1 MKKVFLTVLILYVSY
16 YTNAQIVSVAD
27 GSSISIAQGSSVT
40 VGGLKLAPDQTYVI
54 EGYNTISRTL
64 SSVSIGE
71 NVSVSRV
78 YSTENMLNN
87 YSGTIVFSY
96 SDNELNGMNE
106 EDLVIE
112 LRSSDEQWTSYES
125 ANNPDSNTLTYAFSN
140 ASFNAVTASDNSN
153 PMSIDTPDAEFLVK
167 AYPNPTRDFININ
180 SSELKSAV
188 LYDLQGR
195 IILETNEN
203 KLNLSS
209 MNSGVFI
216 LRVITADEKTATFK
230 IIKE

>member
-1 MKKVFLTVLILYVSY
+1 
-16 YTNAQIVSVAD
+16 
-27 GSSISIAQGSSVT
+27 
-40 VGGLKLAPDQTYVI
+40 
-54 EGYNTISRTL
+54 
-64 SSVSIGE
+64 
-71 NVSVSRV
+71 
-78 YSTENMLNN
+78 
-87 YSGTIVFSY
+87 
-96 SDNELNGMNE
+96 
-106 EDLVIE
+106 
-112 LRSSDEQWTSYES
+112 
-125 ANNPDSNTLTYAFSN
+125 
-140 ASFNAVTASDNSN
+140 
-153 PMSIDTPDAEFLVK
+153 MSIDTPDAEFLVK